1 MKVENLKGIGPKK
14 KQFLEKLSLSHTRD
28 LLDYYPKGYE
38 DRSTL
43 YHVNQTEDKKSYLLR
58 LKIIDGGNLRFSG
71 RKSVLTFKAADDT
84 GSCQIVWFN
93 QPYLKSKI
101 KIGEV
106 YYFYGKISRKNNRID
121 LQTPIVNKTL
131 KKELGNF
138 TAVYPLTK
146 GLTQKDFRNIICQAL
161 EIEKIEN
168 IIPEEIRLKENLLD
182 RKHAYREIHAPSSLH
197 FQKAAKRTLIFEE
210 LLIVQLA
217 MKMLKNKKRRRGYAF
232 VYDKKIEELIGS
244 LDFPLTHAQERVL
257 QEIFQDMKKPISMN
271 RLVQGDVG
279 SGKTIIAVAAIYL
292 CFLNQKQAAFMA
304 PTEILAAQ
312 HYESV
317 CGILDSFGVKT
328 ALLVGSLKKKEK
340 EDIIQRLKE
349 GDIDLII
356 GTHAVLEDYVE
367 FQNLGLVI
375 TDEQHRF
382 GVKQRAVLTGK
393 GESPDTLVMTATPIP
408 RTLSLVF
415 YGDLDVSSIDELP
428 PGRIPIKTYAV
439 PISIEERIMKF
450 LIDHLEKRKQA
461 YIICPLVEE
470 NEELPLKSIEKM
482 QIYLKRK
489 YFKDFKLG
497 VIHGR
502 MKAEEKNRIMEEFSE
517 NKIQILLATTV
528 IEVGINVPNAV
539 IMVIYNAERFGL
551 SQLHQL
557 RGRVGRGDSES
568 YCILIHEGRSMIS
581 RERMRIMQQT
591 TDGFLLSEKD
601 LELRGEGDLLGTN
614 QSGLPQF
621 RIADPFNEGELVRKI
636 AETCSEIL
644 EKDLLYT
651 ENFENLYKEA
661 ESFLNRLSENIIFN

>member
-14 KQFLEKLSLSHTRD
+14 KQFLEKLSLSDTRD

-271 RLVQGDVG
+271 RLVQGDV
-279 SGKTIIAVAAIYL
+279 
-292 CFLNQKQAAFMA
+292 
-304 PTEILAAQ
+304 
-312 HYESV
+312 
-317 CGILDSFGVKT
+317 
-328 ALLVGSLKKKEK
+328 
-340 EDIIQRLKE
+340 
-349 GDIDLII
+349 
-356 GTHAVLEDYVE
+356 
-367 FQNLGLVI
+367 
-375 TDEQHRF
+375 
-382 GVKQRAVLTGK
+382 
-393 GESPDTLVMTATPIP
+393 
-408 RTLSLVF
+408 
-415 YGDLDVSSIDELP
+415 
-428 PGRIPIKTYAV
+428 
-439 PISIEERIMKF
+439 
-450 LIDHLEKRKQA
+450 
-461 YIICPLVEE
+461 
-470 NEELPLKSIEKM
+470 
-482 QIYLKRK
+482 
-489 YFKDFKLG
+489 
-497 VIHGR
+497 
-502 MKAEEKNRIMEEFSE
+502 
-517 NKIQILLATTV
+517 
-528 IEVGINVPNAV
+528 
-539 IMVIYNAERFGL
+539 
-551 SQLHQL
+551 
-557 RGRVGRGDSES
+557 
-568 YCILIHEGRSMIS
+568 
-581 RERMRIMQQT
+581 
-591 TDGFLLSEKD
+591 
-601 LELRGEGDLLGTN
+601 
-614 QSGLPQF
+614 
-621 RIADPFNEGELVRKI
+621 
-636 AETCSEIL
+636 
-644 EKDLLYT
+644 
-651 ENFENLYKEA
+651 
-661 ESFLNRLSENIIFN
+661 